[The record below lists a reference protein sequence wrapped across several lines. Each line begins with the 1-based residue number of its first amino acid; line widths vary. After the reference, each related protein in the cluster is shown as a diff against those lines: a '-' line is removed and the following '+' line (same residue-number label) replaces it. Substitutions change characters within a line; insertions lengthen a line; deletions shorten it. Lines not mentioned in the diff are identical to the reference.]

1 MQIFKRAARRSVYER
16 RMLIEKFRREINST
30 IRHKLIEIEWPFL
43 SISEWFDNTINL
55 DRNWRENRREEERR
69 L

>member
-1 MQIFKRAARRSVYER
+1 
-16 RMLIEKFRREINST
+16 MLIEKFKREINST